1 MARLLATFLFA
12 TSALA
17 QSVTSIT
24 PSSGPVTGGT
34 MVTIRGSGFSDSCSP
49 ASCYTS
55 FDYVPAL
62 SVRFV
67 DDNTVTAITPP
78 HPPGSAMVF
87 SAGRV
92 TTFIYEGDPGEVF
105 DAVLLPIFVPLTAGA
120 NGSQFFTTFSI
131 WSIAGPDML
140 VFGIGIGC
148 HGAVDCFPEPNV
160 LTTILRARQGS
171 AERFLRPTGDPGAVI
186 WMPKSSYEQIAASLR
201 VADISRQQDSFGTRI
216 PIVPGREFRSDIVVL
231 LDVPV
236 TARFRDMLRVYSL
249 DAQTSVR
256 VRVIRSDSTRIDQ
269 EFDLDLRDPADVYH
283 PAYAQFSQ
291 FTTED
296 NVRIEIEP
304 LTTGKRIWAFVSVTN
319 NETQQI
325 TVIAPR

>member
-1 MARLLATFLFA
+1 MARFLAVVLFT
-12 TSALA
+12 TSAFA
-17 QSVTSIT
+17 QSITSIT

-34 MVTIRGSGFSDSCSP
+34 TVTIRGSGFSDSCSL
-49 ASCYTS
+49 ASCYAS

-62 SVRFV
+62 MAKFI
-67 DDNTVTAITPP
+67 DDNTVVAVTPP
-78 HPPGSAMVF
+78 HPPGPAMVF

-92 TTFIYEGDPGEVF
+92 TTFTYEGDPGEVF

-131 WSIAGPDML
+131 WSIAGPDIV

-148 HGAVDCFPEPNV
+148 HGIVDCPPEPNV

-186 WMPKSSYEQIAASLR
+186 WMPKGSYERIAASLR
-201 VADISRQQDSFGTRI
+201 VADNSRYQDSFGTRI

-231 LDVPV
+231 LDVAV
-236 TARFRDMLRVYSL
+236 LGSFRDMLRVYSL
-249 DAQTSVR
+249 DPQTSVH
-256 VRVIRSDSTRIDQ
+256 VRVIRSDSPRIDQ
-269 EFDLDLRDPADVYH
+269 EFDLDLRDPPDVYH
-283 PAYAQFSQ
+283 PGYAQFSG
-291 FTTED
+291 FVMED
-296 NVRIEIEP
+296 NVRIEVES
-304 LTTGKRIWAFVSVTN
+304 LTPGKRIWAFVSVTN

-325 TVIAPR
+325 TVVAPH